1 MNPLDSEDAVSY
13 AASTIT
19 HALRGRRVMSRFDS
33 PAQRWA
39 ERVYH
44 NFYYRMSYIAAAGS
58 SLLLA
63 LWEPPVQSGQ
73 ANPHDGS
80 LAAVRAVDAFIL
92 ALVAFDL
99 FYLQSHLLDD
109 ENEDKGD
116 DNEVKSILSLRRL
129 GIPLRGWL
137 RLKLFTLL
145 VLFTNLVC
153 VIAGDMKGSRIAYPM
168 RMLRPILLIERLRNI
183 RALVGNIITTAP
195 SVFNILLILMMQMT
209 FSSALA
215 FSFYAGVDNS
225 GQCTPFRGSGQRSS
239 CSTFDGDATA
249 CRDYFSDL
257 SESLTHLFEL
267 STTSNFPGLI
277 VPAYNCN
284 KWNALFFVGHIIV
297 SVYLLVPL
305 FTAVSYASFFDQMK
319 AEAQLRTSRMFS
331 GFDAAFKILSSN
343 SATIPHALVVTKQ
356 SWTRLFSVLRPKM
369 PLTVVSK
376 LFDVFD
382 ETALREIDALEFRRA
397 LCNFGPI
404 SVDLEENLN
413 SSCDELNMSSVDENG
428 IKDADDKS
436 VDDLFDALDEHVSF
450 KEKPKEKLL
459 SISGERNVN
468 EDSALSTSI
477 IRDNENLSLL
487 LPSDRIPV
495 YGTSSSSTKSLSVN
509 TKKRDEGRQELYWGS
524 FPLAPS
530 PLHPAVEDLVTSMGM
545 VSSLLTSF
553 ANGLREQ
560 DNPSSIPLAQQ
571 DLTAQLSPLSR
582 RVSRRPRK
590 CCRACRAF
598 RDSFCGLLECNRKTM
613 NWLRSYRRMIRGSLE
628 QLWVTIILDMA
639 VVVNAAAALSILV
652 IETDDIVSSKPPPIV
667 SDLQTVE
674 TSAFFISLFGTL
686 LKLFSYSP
694 CVYWHL
700 GWVQKADLLLLLL
713 LILSY
718 TITSWARNFGDSI
731 TAEQLSIVSIESN
744 ELTSVVMLLRF
755 VRITRIFQR
764 LNGWGQTVGSIVD
777 TLPVLGRFLFAVLLA
792 FFSIAIIGMEL
803 FAGLLTA
810 ENEAVRTSSY
820 GKAEP
825 PLYNVINFD
834 SLHGAFLCLFTV
846 VVQGDW
852 PMLMEAAVA
861 ATGKQARW
869 YFVFCWACINAILLS
884 TAIGFIVESFQA
896 YRQKRKRMART
907 NGSGSSD
914 GFSGIEDWRTLLIES
929 SLRKRNPVDW
939 KGARFVRRQ
948 GTADVYTEVYREELS
963 ESFKET
969 FTKRR

>member
-13 AASTIT
+13 AATTIT
-19 HALRGRRVMSRFDS
+19 HALCGRRVMSRFDS
-33 PAQRWA
+33 PTQRWA

-73 ANPHDGS
+73 ANPQNGS

-92 ALVAFDL
+92 TFVAFDL
-99 FYLQSHLLDD
+99 FYLQNNLLDD
-109 ENEDKGD
+109 ENEDK
-116 DNEVKSILSLRRL
+116 DNDVRSNLSLRRL

-153 VIAGDMKGSRIAYPM
+153 VIAGDFTGSRIAYPM

-195 SVFNILLILMMQMT
+195 SVFNILLILLMQMT

-331 GFDAAFKILSSN
+331 GFDAAFKTLSSK
-343 SATIPHALVVTKQ
+343 SATIPNALVVTKQ

-369 PLTVVSK
+369 PLIVVSK

-404 SVDLEENLN
+404 SVDFEENLN
-413 SSCDELNMSSVDENG
+413 SSCDELNMSGVDENG
-428 IKDADDKS
+428 GKDDGDDDDS

-450 KEKPKEKLL
+450 REKSRYMLL

-477 IRDNENLSLL
+477 RDNEKLSLL

-495 YGTSSSSTKSLSVN
+495 YGTSSSSTKRLSVN
-509 TKKRDEGRQELYWGS
+509 TKKSDEGRQELYWGS
-524 FPLAPS
+524 FPSTPS
-530 PLHPAVEDLVTSMGM
+530 PLQPAVEDIVTSKGM

-560 DNPSSIPLAQQ
+560 DNPSSIPLVQQ
-571 DLTAQLSPLSR
+571 DSTAQLSTPRR
-582 RVSRRPRK
+582 RVSHHPRK

-598 RDSFCGLLECNRKTM
+598 RGSFCGLLECNRKTM

-639 VVVNAAAALSILV
+639 VVVNSAAALSILV

-792 FFSIAIIGMEL
+792 FFSIAIIGIEL

-810 ENEAVRTSSY
+810 ENDAVRTSSY

-896 YRQKRKRMART
+896 YRQKRKKMTRT
-907 NGSGSSD
+907 NESGSSD

-948 GTADVYTEVYREELS
+948 GTADVYTEIYREELS